1 MAERIF
7 AKKLH
12 SIDDVG
18 ENKQQVHKAIY
29 DILMSLVKPF
39 SIYYYHNR
47 PPTALSQCLSMCP
60 TKQTN
65 LLLLEIVVYCSPN
78 ITDRSKYF
86 PFSLIVPL
94 PAIILLSALGVCLI
108 VFAILYKFIS
118 FDTCCQEGTKDGD
131 KSKIVDK
138 TQYTEVG
145 QIDIHSDIEEG
156 RNERRPN
163 FRSVIASNPALD
175 DTDFYGAGR
184 GRPKA
189 KSVTS
194 LNKPRINLPRRTSAA
209 PPRRSEKLSL
219 AAIEHSSRVRSE
231 SDLSLS
237 STTSSQYQYGSWG
250 DSLGKPGAPKKHI
263 SPLAL
268 SPRMGRRAAGQRAM
282 SAYGDIISLRPE
294 NRRTDLLGKIQ
305 VSVSYAPTAQRLEI
319 EIIRIE
325 EINQAIF
332 QMGLASYME
341 THITLLPSKRARYKT
356 KAKAVNN
363 VSFQER
369 WVVKNV
375 SKQELESMKMR
386 FRVYSHEFIGKGK
399 ILGETSADVMSFD
412 LEDIGSTQWLN
423 ISPSM
428 EISKLLCS

>member
-1 MAERIF
+1 MTMKNTVLVLSFFLFLNAQTL
-7 AKKLH
+7 AKIIKR
-12 SIDDVG
+12 
-18 ENKQQVHKAIY
+18 E
-29 DILMSLVKPF
+29 
-39 SIYYYHNR
+39 
-47 PPTALSQCLSMCP
+47 SQSSTP
-60 TKQTN
+60 TKKDG
-65 LLLLEIVVYCSPN
+65 LA
-78 ITDRSKYF
+78 
-86 PFSLIVPL
+86 VPL

-118 FDTCCQEGTKDGD
+118 FDTCCQGTKDGD
-131 KSKIVDK
+131 KSKIIDK
-138 TQYTEVG
+138 VQYTEVG

-156 RNERRPN
+156 KDKRRRSN
-163 FRSVIASNPALD
+163 FKSVIASNPVLD
-175 DTDFYGAGR
+175 DTDFNAGR

-194 LNKPRINLPRRTSAA
+194 LNKPQINLPRRTSAA
-209 PPRRSEKLSL
+209 PPPRRSDKLSL

-237 STTSSQYQYGSWG
+237 STASSQYNYGSWG
-250 DSLGKPGAPKKHI
+250 DSLGKPGLPMKHI

-268 SPRMGRRAAGQRAM
+268 SAAGGRRAAGQRAM

-294 NRRTDLLGKIQ
+294 NRSKNLLGKLQ

-325 EINQAIF
+325 EINQAVF

-399 ILGETSADVMSFD
+399 LLGENTSDVMLFD

-423 ISPSM
+423 LSPSK
-428 EISKLLCS
+428 EITKLICS